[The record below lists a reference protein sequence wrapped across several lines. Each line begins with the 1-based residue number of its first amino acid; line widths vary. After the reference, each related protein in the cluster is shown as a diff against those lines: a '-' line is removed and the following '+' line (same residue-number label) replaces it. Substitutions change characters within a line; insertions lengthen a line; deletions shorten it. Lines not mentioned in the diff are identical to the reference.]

1 MKGILPL
8 LECFCALL
16 VSPKNV
22 TYMSPDD
29 SLRNHDY
36 GGWMYSAAW
45 DQQIAYTWHN
55 AKPGNSA
62 VDLVKAVDLHFAQ
75 VKVAPPCPV
84 LDAA

>member
-8 LECFCALL
+8 LECFCGLL

-29 SLRNHDY
+29 GLRNHDY

-45 DQQIAYTWHN
+45 DQQTLRPAGSFFCCRLYFVFAQDFTGDLRIAYTWHN
-55 AKPGNSA
+55 AKPGNSW
-62 VDLVKAVDLHFAQ
+62 
-75 VKVAPPCPV
+75 
-84 LDAA
+84 